1 MTPGR
6 WQQPLTGPW
15 KHPLTTVASNC
26 SQGEHMQ
33 LQNNERTATSPLDQM
48 EQQLDDGRLGED
60 NEKEAKRMTNRPKRY
75 QTTSFG
81 PLVGFSSDF
90 LTLLLTSFFR
100 EKGAPGTTT
109 TRAPHS
115 CQPLLVGWIA
125 DGRCRT
131 GAQRQP
137 QHMPLPLQ
145 ATARRAESKG

>member
-1 MTPGR
+1 MRGDE
-6 WQQPLTGPW
+6 G
-15 KHPLTTVASNC
+15 KTTRRR
-26 SQGEHMQ
+26 Q
-33 LQNNERTATSPLDQM
+33 R
-48 EQQLDDGRLGED
+48 
-60 NEKEAKRMTNRPKRY
+60 RMTKRPKRY

-81 PLVGFSSDF
+81 PSVGFSSSDF

-131 GAQRQP
+131 GAQQQP

-145 ATARRAESKG
+145 VTACRAESKC